1 MTRKTYSPMFN
12 NAIHSFSLVAVL
24 TLLLSACSSSS
35 HVLLGKERT
44 PVSPQMVVVYSTP
57 PAAFEKIAIVKSSSR
72 NAWRF
77 TEKGKRAAAMERLK
91 EEAASLGA
99 NGLIIQHRGQQ
110 RSGFVSTGAG
120 NMDAAETSTEE
131 GLPLTHETL
140 EGVAIWVK
148 K

>member
-1 MTRKTYSPMFN
+1 MSNVVNFRFILI
-12 NAIHSFSLVAVL
+12 AIVSFI
-24 TLLLSACSSSS
+24 LSACSSSS
-35 HVLLGKERT
+35 HVLLGKEKS
-44 PVSPQMVVVYSTP
+44 PISPQMVVVYSTP
-57 PAAFEKIAIVKSSSR
+57 PASYEKIAVVKSSSR

-99 NGLIIQHRGQQ
+99 NGLLIQHRGQQ

-120 NMDAAETSTEE
+120 NMDADETGDGE

-140 EGVAIWVK
+140 EGIAIWVK